1 MPKGSIYFWP
11 ITVFHDFAVV
21 SMPLSWQTIH
31 TLQIVS
37 TSLKPITIKQL
48 TNSNLFTN
56 KRSQQLI
63 YYKYNKKAWQ
73 QKNLAALPRKK
84 MRPPFLFLTHFGKF
98 LIFWGY
104 YYYYYYY
111 YFLGLVSQKKKT
123 LLFDI
128 FYFITWININVGL
141 YCSQASLTQ
150 SFANFNGYYPNIN
163 LIKHKF

>member
-1 MPKGSIYFWP
+1 M
-11 ITVFHDFAVV
+11 FHVLAVV
-21 SMPLSWQTIH
+21 SMPLFWQTIH

-73 QKNLAALPRKK
+73 QKNLAALLRRK
-84 MRPPFLFLTHFGKF
+84 MRPPFLFLTHFGRF

-111 YFLGLVSQKKKT
+111 FNASLSLLT

-128 FYFITWININVGL
+128 FYFIT
-141 YCSQASLTQ
+141 
-150 SFANFNGYYPNIN
+150 
-163 LIKHKF
+163 